1 MKRLATAA
9 LAAATALTI
18 STVPALAADDKEGS
32 SLADTTNSKS
42 GESSLSS
49 DDKSGEKGSSSL
61 TDDKSGDI
69 KLSSDDKSG
78 EKGSSSLTDDKS
90 GDIKLSSDNESDKDS
105 NRNLLIGLGILAA
118 LIGAFNFAMQSGVLP
133 FKI

>member
-32 SLADTTNSKS
+32 SLADTINSKS
-42 GESSLSS
+42 GESS
-49 DDKSGEKGSSSL
+49 
-61 TDDKSGDI
+61 
-69 KLSSDDKSG
+69 LSSDDKSG

>member
-32 SLADTTNSKS
+32 SLADTINSKS

-61 TDDKSGDI
+61 T
-69 KLSSDDKSG
+69 
-78 EKGSSSLTDDKS
+78 DKS

>member
-32 SLADTTNSKS
+32 SLADTINSKS

-61 TDDKSGDI
+61 TDKSGDI

-78 EKGSSSLTDDKS
+78 EKGSSSLTDKS